1 MAKIPREVVDAVR
14 ERTDIAEVIS
24 RHVALIRKGR
34 SIVGLCPFHQ
44 EKTPSFH
51 VIPDKGIYHCFGCQA
66 GGDVFKFLM
75 MLEGLSFVE
84 AVKELA
90 TAVGIEIA
98 ERDLSPAEHRAL
110 KQRATAFDV
119 LEAAAGFYEAQLW
132 TGAGA
137 APRKY
142 LEQRAL
148 SVEYARKARLGWA
161 PGGWTRLVDHL
172 HREGFDA
179 AQVADAGVA
188 RPRNQGEGFYDTLR
202 ERLVIPIR
210 DERGRV
216 VAFGGRLLE
225 GEGPKYLNTPETP
238 LYQKSHTLYGLD
250 IARTAIGQR
259 GRVIVVEGY
268 FDVLGLQQAGF
279 PESVATCG
287 TALTPHHLEK
297 IRRLARDVVLVM
309 DADEAG
315 LRAAERS
322 LPLFVEAGIQPWRL
336 ELPGAKDPDELV
348 RVEGPEAFAAAL
360 EQKEPLLEW
369 VIGRN
374 LTSYGVSAM
383 SKERLLEEL
392 LPMLHRL
399 RHLFVVPDPDLVP
412 LVARALRIKED
423 IVIDRLRLLRRQ
435 IAAEAAAARNA
446 SRGSGEAEKAEE
458 SQEPPP
464 PRGWQPQRDMVHILW
479 LLVHRYGDV
488 ADLIA
493 RVDPAL
499 FNEHEPV
506 RPVIA
511 RLLSG
516 EPLAALLPEV
526 TDPGVQKT
534 LLAVVARPKLYEPE
548 ETGRAVLDLLSTMA
562 KPVRAARLAAIST
575 EIQKAEAAGDL
586 PRLRTA
592 MQRKK
597 ATMDQERAL
606 KAAKS
611 AGKVEEW
618 LALMA
623 EGEPAVPP
631 APAAKP
637 EPAPKPPIPF
647 PTRRPGTEQD

>member
-1 MAKIPREVVDAVR
+1 MARIPREVVDAVR

-24 RHVALIRKGR
+24 RHVSLVRKGR

-90 TAVGIEIA
+90 SAVGIEIQ
-98 ERDLSPAEHRAL
+98 ERDLSPAERKAL
-110 KQRATAFDV
+110 KQRTTAFDV
-119 LEAAAGFYEAQLW
+119 LEAAAAFYESQLW
-132 TGAGA
+132 TGAGSA
-137 APRKY
+137 ARDY
-142 LEQRAL
+142 LEKRAMT
-148 SVEYARKARLGWA
+148 EAFARKARLGWA
-161 PGGWTRLVDHL
+161 PGGWTRLVDYL

-179 AQVADAGVA
+179 AQASDAGVA
-188 RPRNQGEGFYDTLR
+188 RPRNQGDGFYDTLR

-225 GEGPKYLNTPETP
+225 GEGPKYINTPETS

-250 IARTAIGQR
+250 LARAAIGQR

-268 FDVLGLQQAGF
+268 FDVLGLHQAGF
-279 PESVATCG
+279 PEAVATCG
-287 TALTPHHLEK
+287 TALTAHHLEK

-348 RVEGPEAFAAAL
+348 RVEGPDAFSAAL
-360 EQKEPLLEW
+360 DQKEPLLEW

-374 LTSYGVSAM
+374 LSAYGVSTM
-383 SKERLLEEL
+383 SRERLLEEL
-392 LPMLHRL
+392 LPMLNRL
-399 RHLFVVPDPDLVP
+399 RHLFVVPDPDVVP

-423 IVIDRLRLLRRQ
+423 IVLDRLRVLRRQ
-435 IAAEAAAARNA
+435 MAVENAAKTQAERQAAE
-446 SRGSGEAEKAEE
+446 KVEE
-458 SQEPPP
+458 SSVPAPPK
-464 PRGWQPQRDMVHILW
+464 GWQPQRDMVHILW

-499 FNEHEPV
+499 FAEHEPV

-516 EPLAALLPEV
+516 EPIAALLPEV
-526 TDPGVQKT
+526 TDPSVHKT

-548 ETGRAVLDLLSTMA
+548 ETPRAVLDLLSTLA
-562 KPVRAARLAAIST
+562 KPVRAGRMAAISA
-575 EIQKAEAAGDL
+575 EIGKAEAAGDL
-586 PRLRTA
+586 MRLKAA
-592 MQRKK
+592 MQKKK
-597 ATMDQERAL
+597 ALLDQDRAL
-606 KAAKS
+606 KDALRQ
-611 AGKVEEW
+611 GRVEDW
-618 LALMA
+618 LALMS
-623 EGEPAVPP
+623 EGEPAASPP
-631 APAAKP
+631 ASPKVEAP
-637 EPAPKPPIPF
+637 PKPPIPF
-647 PTRRPGTEQD
+647 PTKRPGTEKG